1 MIYNLVLVIAA
12 GVTTVG
18 SFNDIGTCTNAQAQ
32 FQKQNVVAA
41 CVQQE
46 SPEEAMQRVQSVLG
60 LMQKFMQDGS
70 KN

>member
-1 MIYNLVLVIAA
+1 MIYNLVLIIGA

-18 SFNDIGTCTNAQAQ
+18 SYNDIGSCTSAQAQ
-32 FQKQNVVAA
+32 FQKQNVVVA

-46 SPEEAMQRVQSVLG
+46 SPEEAIQRVQRVFG